1 MRNPVLVMVLV
12 GLVAAPLSAG
22 PISSTA
28 YGPSL
33 DPVIVR
39 DPGDVAVPFDVTG
52 IDSMDEYGDADNV
65 VILFDLAAA
74 VGLPSGSP
82 VTMTGIGWDVTL
94 YAHSPSWLSELK
106 VYFDD
111 AVAPDGFGLHLTPG
125 AGDSFSGTGSY
136 TSGGLIDLSDNL
148 IADIVLP
155 NGILRMEFY
164 EGYDDFED
172 EWDGIWE
179 SGALTIVATPEPAS
193 LVLLGLG
200 LVGLVRRR

>member
-1 MRNPVLVMVLV
+1 MRHLVMVAALV
-12 GLVAAPLSAG
+12 GLVAAPLYAG
-22 PISSTA
+22 PISPTA

-33 DPVIVR
+33 DPVVVR

-52 IDSMDEYGDADNV
+52 IYSMDEYGDADNV

-82 VTMTGIGWDVTL
+82 VTMTGISWDVTL
-94 YAHSPSWLSELK
+94 YADSPSWLSELK
-106 VYFDD
+106 VYLDD
-111 AVAPDGFGLHLTPG
+111 AIAPDGLGLHIAPG
-125 AGDSFSGTGSY
+125 AGDNFGGTESY
-136 TSGGLIDLSDNL
+136 TSGGLIDLSDNA

-155 NGILRMEFY
+155 DGILRLEFY
-164 EGYDDFED
+164 EGYDDYED
-172 EWDGIWE
+172 DWDGLWE